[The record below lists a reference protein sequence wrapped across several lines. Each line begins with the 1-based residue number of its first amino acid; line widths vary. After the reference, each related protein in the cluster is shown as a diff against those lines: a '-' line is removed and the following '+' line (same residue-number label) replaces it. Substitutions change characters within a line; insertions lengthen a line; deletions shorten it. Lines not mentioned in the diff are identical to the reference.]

1 MTTKLIM
8 KDLVSFLFKTG
19 KRFRTEELIF
29 GLLAIGTVLLDY
41 SSSVP
46 AIFTCCLLAFYYC
59 FFGWYLFKTQ
69 EENHVFFSIISG
81 IIYAACLCGLSLAI
95 VDPFGGLIFLYMQ
108 ISLFAGLTAFLLF
121 KNDWSGYKKNHFIRI
136 AVLTVLNGI
145 VLLSR

>member
-1 MTTKLIM
+1 M
-8 KDLVSFLFKTG
+8 SFLFKICRG
-19 KRFRTEELIF
+19 FRTEELIF

-69 EENHVFFSIISG
+69 EENYVLFSIISG
-81 IIYAACLCGLSLAI
+81 IIYAACLLGLSLVILA
-95 VDPFGGLIFLYMQ
+95 PFESLIFLYIQ
-108 ISLFAGLTAFLLF
+108 ILQLVGLTCFLLF
-121 KNDWSGYKKNHFIRI
+121 KTDWSRYKKNHFIRI
-136 AVLTVLNGI
+136 GMLTALNGV